1 MTTPDPTLDSNGC
14 VASQRDTDK
23 DEEAIKVD
31 SQSEPIQVVREFV
44 SSNPVPVSGGLM
56 LAALLGFLLF
66 MREVDALFEP
76 EPTDFEFI
84 EYLEDKQGIDSDKKS
99 PLVNENETYK
109 HFLTNLRGSAVI
121 LENGG
126 FELNRTALDVVI
138 ERMESKV
145 YVPIGAVV
153 CFRGLMTLF
162 ASERES
168 QLAKKG
174 IKPTKRKDGKE
185 SSGKSI
191 FEIYRNPK
199 HGKLKN
205 LKKKQDFTRIS

>member
-1 MTTPDPTLDSNGC
+1 
-14 VASQRDTDK
+14 
-23 DEEAIKVD
+23 
-31 SQSEPIQVVREFV
+31 
-44 SSNPVPVSGGLM
+44 M

-126 FELNRTALDVVI
+126 FELNRTALDVVMN
-138 ERMESKV
+138 EWNQRCM
-145 YVPIGAVV
+145 
-153 CFRGLMTLF
+153 F
-162 ASERES
+162 
-168 QLAKKG
+168 QLVLWFVSV
-174 IKPTKRKDGKE
+174 D
-185 SSGKSI
+185 
-191 FEIYRNPK
+191 
-199 HGKLKN
+199 
-205 LKKKQDFTRIS
+205 